1 MNKLHHAFTIFA
13 KWAARATG
21 HPIAFIL
28 AASTIV
34 IWAMTGPM
42 FGFNETWQ
50 LVINT
55 GTTIVT
61 FLMVFLIQ
69 NTQNRDTAAMQIK
82 LDELIRS
89 TRGAHNALLD
99 LEEMEEQDLERL
111 RQDYED
117 LAATARRDLHEG
129 KSDTHVR
136 ETKQQRIEEQERK
149 RKNGGK

>member
-1 MNKLHHAFTIFA
+1 MNIEELFHQFSSKTSQLVGSAWAFTLATLIVLA
-13 KWAARATG
+13 WAV
-21 HPIAFIL
+21 
-28 AASTIV
+28 S
-34 IWAMTGPM
+34 GPL
-42 FGFNETWQ
+42 FQFNETWQ

-111 RQDYED
+111 RMDYED
-117 LAATARRDLHEG
+117 LAATARRDLKAG
-129 KSDTHVR
+129 KSDTEIR
-136 ETKQQRIEEQERK
+136 ETKQQRIDAQNQKGQRRTK
-149 RKNGGK
+149 S